1 MQAADLLELR
11 DDLSRECSRLHKLV
25 AGLSELSQRLDHS
38 ADAVEAAALR
48 LHSFYTGVERMLLLI
63 SRVVNGGTPSQG
75 EGWHRRL
82 LERMAMATDTRPA
95 VLNEATQVE
104 LQEYLRFRQLVRNLY
119 ADELRLEPIQRLIE
133 QLQHTWPKLEADI
146 TGFQCWLTSIAK
158 ETRANTPQGS
168 EDTISQVDEAL
179 PQRPS
184 GSRHRADLVSTTA
197 QENQATSSVR
207 G

>member
-25 AGLSELSQRLDHS
+25 SGLSDLGQRLDDS
-38 ADAVEAAALR
+38 ADAVEASALR

-63 SRVVNGGTPSQG
+63 SRVVNGGTPAQG

-95 VLNEATQVE
+95 VLNDATQVE
-104 LQEYLRFRQLVRNLY
+104 LQEYLRFRHLVRNLY

-133 QLQHTWPKLEADI
+133 QLQHTWPKLDADI
-146 TGFQCWLTSIAK
+146 TGFQCWPTSIAR
-158 ETRANTPQGS
+158 ETRANTPQRS
-168 EDTISQVDEAL
+168 DDTISQVDEAL

-197 QENQATSSVR
+197 QENQATSSDR

>member
-25 AGLSELSQRLDHS
+25 SGLSNLGQRLEHS
-38 ADAVEAAALR
+38 ADAVEASALR

-63 SRVVNGGTPSQG
+63 SRVVNGVTPAQG

-82 LERMAMATDTRPA
+82 LERMAMATYTRPA
-95 VLNEATQVE
+95 VLNDATQVE
-104 LQEYLRFRQLVRNLY
+104 LQEYLRFRHLVRNLY

-133 QLQHTWPKLEADI
+133 QLQHTWPKLDADI
-146 TGFQCWLTSIAK
+146 TGFQRWLTSIVR
-158 ETRANTPQGS
+158 ETRANTPQRS
-168 EDTISQVDEAL
+168 DDTISQVDEAL

-197 QENQATSSVR
+197 QENQAKSSDR

>member
-1 MQAADLLELR
+1 MQSADLLELH

-25 AGLSELSQRLDHS
+25 TGLSELGQRLDHS
-38 ADAVEAAALR
+38 AEAVEAAALR
-48 LHSFYTGVERMLLLI
+48 LHSFYTCVERMLLLI

-95 VLNEATQVE
+95 VLNETTQVE
-104 LQEYLRFRQLVRNLY
+104 LKEYLRFRQLVRNLY

-133 QLQHTWPKLEADI
+133 QLQHTWPKLETDI
-146 TGFQCWLTSIAK
+146 TGFQRWLTSIAR
-158 ETRANTPQGS
+158 ETRGNNPQRS
-168 EDTISQVDEAL
+168 DDTISQVDEAL

-197 QENQATSSVR
+197 QENQATSSDR

>member
-1 MQAADLLELR
+1 MQSADLLELR
-11 DDLSRECSRLHKLV
+11 DDLSRECSRLQTLV
-25 AGLSELSQRLDHS
+25 AGLSDLGQRLDYS
-38 ADAVEAAALR
+38 ADAVEASALR

-95 VLNEATQVE
+95 VLSETTQQAR
-104 LQEYLRFRQLVRNLY
+104 QEYLRFRQLVRNLY

-158 ETRANTPQGS
+158 ETRANTPQRS
-168 EDTISQVDEAL
+168 DDTISQVDEAL

-197 QENQATSSVR
+197 QENQATSSDR

>member
-1 MQAADLLELR
+1 MQSADLLELH

-25 AGLSELSQRLDHS
+25 TGLSDLGQRLDDS
-38 ADAVEAAALR
+38 ADAVEASALR

-104 LQEYLRFRQLVRNLY
+104 LQEYLRFRHLVRNLY
-119 ADELRLEPIQRLIE
+119 ADELRPEPIQGLIE
-133 QLQHTWPKLEADI
+133 QLQHTWPKIDADI
-146 TGFQCWLTSIAK
+146 TGFQAWLRAIA
-158 ETRANTPQGS
+158 S
-168 EDTISQVDEAL
+168 ESL
-179 PQRPS
+179 
-184 GSRHRADLVSTTA
+184 
-197 QENQATSSVR
+197 
-207 G
+207 